1 MTKAM
6 SLPPAKSAS
15 FGTKARSSCAA
26 IGKIPKATAETFIDG
41 WIKTGDLAKI
51 DEEGFIYIVDRAK
64 DMLIR
69 GGENIYCVEVENA
82 LYDHPAVMD
91 AAVIGKPHVQ
101 LGEEPLAVVHLK
113 PGAKATSDELRHHVR
128 AKDRRVQSAGRSDLL
143 ARDAAAQRQRQDHEE
158 RPEESSWRVPAR
170 APRRPPRWRLG
181 VQARRHVVEHLSQPR
196 RRL

>member
-1 MTKAM
+1 VR
-6 SLPPAKSAS
+6 
-15 FGTKARSSCAA
+15 GYWQNE
-26 IGKIPKATAETFIDG
+26 KATAETFVDG
-41 WIKTGDLAKI
+41 WIKTGDLAKM
-51 DEEGFIYIVDRAK
+51 DDEGFIYIVDRAK

-113 PGAKATSDELRHHVR
+113 PGASATSEELRHSLR

-143 ARDAAAQRQRQDHEE
+143 ARNAAAQRQRQDHEA
-158 RPEESSWRVPAR
+158 RPEKADREPGILRFESGPPAPSPAFR
-170 APRRPPRWRLG
+170 LNAQAPAC
-181 VQARRHVVEHLSQPR
+181 VT
-196 RRL
+196 